1 MEITAVKIYPV
12 TLTGRLKAY
21 VSLTFDNSFIVRE
34 IKLVE
39 SHLGLFVSM
48 PSRRKKDGTFKD
60 IAHPL
65 NNEMRQLIERKVLEA
80 YEHAK
85 NEGFPHKYGEDLD
98 GEDKNTEAIVEEDK
112 KE

>member
-12 TLTGRLKAY
+12 MLSGRLKAY

-34 IKLVE
+34 IKLVK

-85 NEGFPHKYGEDLD
+85 NEGFPSAHGE
-98 GEDKNTEAIVEEDK
+98 EISKNTEEIVEEDK

>member
-1 MEITAVKIYPV
+1 MEITAVKIYPS
-12 TLTGRLKAY
+12 TLSGRLRAY
-21 VSLTFDNSFIVRE
+21 VSITFENSFIVRE

-65 NNEMRQLIERKVLEA
+65 NNEMRQLIERKVIDFF
-80 YEHAK
+80 YS
-85 NEGFPHKYGEDLD
+85 FPYFNRCVFLLLLLLF
-98 GEDKNTEAIVEEDK
+98 NTITK
-112 KE
+112 